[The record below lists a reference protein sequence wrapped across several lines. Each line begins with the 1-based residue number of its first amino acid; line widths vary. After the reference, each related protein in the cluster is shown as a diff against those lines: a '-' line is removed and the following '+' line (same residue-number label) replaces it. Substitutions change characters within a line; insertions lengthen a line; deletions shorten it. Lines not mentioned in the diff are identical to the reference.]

1 MRKSTSYSS
10 QHIQYT
16 AVWEEKGKWNY
27 QGSIPFYTEMTT
39 VYKILVLKYEK
50 QKLQRVIDAIPAAM

>member
-27 QGSIPFYTEMTT
+27 QGSIPFLHFT
-39 VYKILVLKYEK
+39 YKILVLKYEK